1 MYGRVKRLLLDPL
14 LLALKRKFEAARED
28 RMTRLVD
35 FLLSFDYQLSG
46 EVVMDVELLKRMRSA
61 SHWGLEIFTLIEAWR
76 KAGPAAQ
83 VEITTGVFDHK
94 HQAVS
99 QDDPRTGLNRMA
111 IDIAATLFKALI
123 VDEGLDISN
132 HFFRDLALVYTAVAE
147 DLIKK
152 YSENAR
158 FNGLAYDRDSEE
170 FMVHQVFAKAVLYA
184 GFILDSPRTVIDN
197 LIRFVS
203 THGDFTPYLDQG
215 FIQTANRVEKK
226 LRQDVYWGCELPSW
240 EIVLAKDPDFLK
252 AVSDIVKR
260 KIVGFRPIEIVF
272 LVLLILIPP
281 AVAPAQDRPEVN
293 QVPVEP
299 APNAMETEPAGPD
312 LDSLLNDMVKT
323 RVRLDALKAVYEYR
337 IPRKPFFQRRIG
349 PDRGRPGGGD
359 RFFPAARP
367 HPAQPV
373 LARPEEVF
381 LAVNTNTLVMVGTR
395 PRTRPGPSLF
405 CCTAVI
411 GNQRPKNQGTFKIF

>member
-1 MYGRVKRLLLDPL
+1 MTTASFNGTTARFFPVYTNDWKKNGLDLSVRGKGRNLFLGYAVAMAMGAGAVGILDADIRTFKKEQLDRLFYPVLVLDYQFSKAFYARVGEGRMYGRVKRLLLDPL

-158 FNGLAYDRDSEE
+158 FNGPGLRSRLRGIHGPSGLCQSGALRR
-170 FMVHQVFAKAVLYA
+170 LYP
-184 GFILDSPRTVIDN
+184 GF
-197 LIRFVS
+197 
-203 THGDFTPYLDQG
+203 
-215 FIQTANRVEKK
+215 
-226 LRQDVYWGCELPSW
+226 
-240 EIVLAKDPDFLK
+240 
-252 AVSDIVKR
+252 
-260 KIVGFRPIEIVF
+260 
-272 LVLLILIPP
+272 
-281 AVAPAQDRPEVN
+281 
-293 QVPVEP
+293 
-299 APNAMETEPAGPD
+299 APNR
-312 LDSLLNDMVKT
+312 N
-323 RVRLDALKAVYEYR
+323 R
-337 IPRKPFFQRRIG
+337 
-349 PDRGRPGGGD
+349 
-359 RFFPAARP
+359 
-367 HPAQPV
+367 
-373 LARPEEVF
+373 
-381 LAVNTNTLVMVGTR
+381 
-395 PRTRPGPSLF
+395 
-405 CCTAVI
+405 
-411 GNQRPKNQGTFKIF
+411 